1 MVDRYAKIVLTVIAL
16 CLVLIVLRDAPVV
29 RAAFAQT
36 GPVHV
41 IIDGVDPY
49 AGNFL
54 SGSLKVRVVQ

>member
-1 MVDRYAKIVLTVIAL
+1 VVDRYTKIVLTFIAL
-16 CLVLIVLRDAPVV
+16 CVLGIVLRDAPVV

-54 SGSLKVRVVQ
+54 SGSLKVTVVQ